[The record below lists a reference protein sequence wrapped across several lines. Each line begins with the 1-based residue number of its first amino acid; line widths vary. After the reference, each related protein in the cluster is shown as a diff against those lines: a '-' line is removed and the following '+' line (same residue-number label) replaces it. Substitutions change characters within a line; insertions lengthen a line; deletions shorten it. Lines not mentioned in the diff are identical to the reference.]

1 MAESRQFDTDREKR
15 MSLLTTHSNG
25 SSNGASH
32 PDGNGDGSA
41 QRFAKSSVATT
52 PGAERIAIISHELRN
67 SLGVVGNAARMLR
80 SPVDIALIERARTL
94 IERHVTQM
102 NLHIE
107 HLLDPDAGN
116 RRNDALLL
124 SFVDLRTILENAVD
138 AIAVDCA
145 RRGHRLV
152 VNLPADAL
160 RVHADAARLEQ
171 AFLNL
176 LINAAKFT
184 PGGGEIV
191 LTMERLGTH
200 ASVRIR
206 DSGIGIAP
214 EQLSRIFEMSVQ
226 VDAKALPAEGGHGI
240 GLAVVRDLVEMHG
253 GTVCAA
259 SPGLTLGSEFR
270 VLLPAPW
277 A

>member
-1 MAESRQFDTDREKR
+1 M
-15 MSLLTTHSNG
+15 
-25 SSNGASH
+25 
-32 PDGNGDGSA
+32 
-41 QRFAKSSVATT
+41 
-52 PGAERIAIISHELRN
+52 
-67 SLGVVGNAARMLR
+67 
-80 SPVDIALIERARTL
+80 
-94 IERHVTQM
+94 
-102 NLHIE
+102 
-107 HLLDPDAGN
+107 
-116 RRNDALLL
+116 
-124 SFVDLRTILENAVD
+124 DLRTILENAVD

>member
-1 MAESRQFDTDREKR
+1 
-15 MSLLTTHSNG
+15 MSLLSTHSHA
-25 SSNGASH
+25 SSNGVLLA
-32 PDGNGDGSA
+32 DRCGGGSA
-41 QRFAKSSVATT
+41 QRTVKSSVAA
-52 PGAERIAIISHELRN
+52 PNAERIAVISHELRN
-67 SLGVVGNAARMLR
+67 SLAVVRNAARLLR
-80 SPVDIALIERARTL
+80 SNADTACIERARTL
-94 IERHVTQM
+94 IERHVVQM
-102 NLHIE
+102 NRHLE
-107 HLLDPDAGN
+107 RLLDPPDLI
-116 RRNDALLL
+116 RRKDELQL
-124 SFVDLRTILENAVD
+124 SYVDLRTILENSAD
-138 AIAVDCA
+138 AIAADCA

-152 VNLPADAL
+152 VNLPHDAL
-160 RVHADAARLEQ
+160 WVRADAARLEQ
-171 AFLNL
+171 VFLNL

-191 LTMERLGTH
+191 LTMERLDTH

-226 VDAKALPAEGGHGI
+226 VGATALPAERGHGI

-253 GTVCAA
+253 GTVVAA
-259 SPGLTLGSEFR
+259 SAGLSHGSEFR